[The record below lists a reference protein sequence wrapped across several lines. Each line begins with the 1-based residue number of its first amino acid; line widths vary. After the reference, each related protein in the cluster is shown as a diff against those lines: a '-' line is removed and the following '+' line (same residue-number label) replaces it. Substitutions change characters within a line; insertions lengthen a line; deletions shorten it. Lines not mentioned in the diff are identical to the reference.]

1 MVKFS
6 LVTGALLVAGAMMA
20 PSFAYADNVAT
31 SAPKEIAPATPLPD
45 LPRNQTLVLANG
57 ITSPVGVTNPW
68 VVPGYTHQEGNAFMW
83 EPLMYYGIY
92 ADKYIPWL
100 AQSMEYTSKD
110 FTGLEIK
117 LNPMAQWSDGT
128 PVTADDVVYTFDQQ
142 AKNEK
147 LPYHAQFDQY
157 YDSAT
162 AKDKETVEVK
172 FKIPAPRFKFEVLTL
187 KFDTGIPIVPKA
199 WEEKQKDYTS
209 AAGGTDIPHSGP
221 YDLVAWNANQK
232 IFNLRE
238 SWWAIKA
245 GLMADPA
252 VKRVILVN
260 INGQQMDTVAQ
271 RVVNNEIDASLD
283 MRAQIIGN
291 ILAQNPKV
299 QSWTGNE
306 SPYGYLDWW
315 PNSLWLN
322 TQLAPYSDPNIRK
335 AMSLTIDR
343 DKINEVLYEGAK
355 IATIYPFPLYP
366 GLKKF
371 ADSPAVKAEEAKYNP
386 GEFNLD
392 KSAAL
397 MTAAG
402 YKKNGDGLWEKDGKT
417 INATINGFESIH
429 SDIAPV
435 LVEMLKNGGFDAA
448 VNFGTDAQQN
458 MNDGVPGLYLFGHG
472 ASLQDPYAAL
482 ELFDG
487 RYSASIGT
495 SAGNNRYSRYK
506 NAEYDKLLDE
516 MAPLGSDDPKFQED
530 AAKALGIYWRD
541 TIDIPIIQWLHRIPY
556 NNTYWTNWPSST
568 NLAMGTNGAFWAHTG
583 MLVITALKPSGA
595 K

>member
-1 MVKFS
+1 MVKFK
-6 LVTGALLVAGAMMA
+6 LFTGALLVAAA
-20 PSFAYADNVAT
+20 LLASPSARADDVSAT
-31 SAPKEIAPATPLPD
+31 APKEIVPATPLPD

-100 AQSMEYTSKD
+100 AKSMDYTSKD
-110 FTGLEIK
+110 FTTLEIK
-117 LNPMAQWSDGT
+117 LNPLATWSDGT
-128 PVTADDVVYTFDQQ
+128 PVTADDVVYTFEGQM
-142 AKNEK
+142 KNEK
-147 LPYHAQFDQY
+147 LNYHAQFDQY
-157 YDSAT
+157 VDSVT

-199 WEEKQKDYTS
+199 WEEKQKDVTS

-245 GLMADPA
+245 GLMPDPA
-252 VKRVILVN
+252 VKRVVLVN

-271 RVVNNEIDASLD
+271 RIVNNEIDASLD

-291 ILAQNPKV
+291 ILSQNPKV
-299 QSWTGNE
+299 QSWTGNA
-306 SPYGYLDWW
+306 SPFGYLDWW
-315 PNSLWLN
+315 PNSLWMN
-322 TQLAPYSDPNIRK
+322 TQIAPYSDPNIRK

-343 DKINEVLYEGAK
+343 DKINEILYEGAK

-402 YKKNGDGLWEKDGKT
+402 YTKNGDGLWEKDGKT

-506 NAEYDKLLDE
+506 NPEYDKLLDE

-568 NLAMGTNGAFWAHTG
+568 NPAMGTNGAFWAHTG
-583 MLVITALKPSGA
+583 MLVITDLKPSGA